1 MGYRS
6 DVILAVDKKLMGKF
20 MAHVS
25 QEGGAK
31 NLCFAEADEVV
42 ENYQESG
49 NFLFRWE
56 SIKWYE
62 GYPEIDC
69 LKEFMD
75 ECDGM
80 EIESITVP
88 SPAGGP
94 DHTRTVMGDEYY
106 RFVRVGEDTDDIVQ
120 RGDGFE
126 IYTRTEIDY

>member
-20 MAHVS
+20 MAHIS

-31 NLCFAEADEVV
+31 NLCFAEVDEVV

-49 NFLFRWE
+49 NFLFRWC

-69 LKEFMD
+69 LNDFMD
-75 ECDGM
+75 ECDGLEV
-80 EIESITVP
+80 EITSTT
-88 SPAGGP
+88 SPADGTLY
-94 DHTRTVMGDEYY
+94 TRTVMGDEYY
-106 RFVRVGEDTDDIVQ
+106 RFVRVGEEAEDIEQ

-126 IYTRTEIDY
+126 IYTRISIEY

>member
-25 QEGGAK
+25 QKGGAK
-31 NLCFAEADEVV
+31 NLCFANADEMV

-62 GYPEIDC
+62 GYPEVDC
-69 LKEFMD
+69 LTDFMD
-75 ECDGM
+75 QCDALEM
-80 EIESITVP
+80 ATTSTT
-88 SPAGGP
+88 SPADGTL
-94 DHTRTVMGDEYY
+94 HTRTVMGDEYY
-106 RFVRVGEDTDDIVQ
+106 RFVRVGEDTEDIVQ

-126 IYTRTEIDY
+126 IYPRTSIDY

>member
-6 DVILAVDKKLMGKF
+6 DVILAVDKRLMGKF

-31 NLCFAEADEVV
+31 NLCFVNADEVV
-42 ENYQESG
+42 ENYKESG

-62 GYPEIDC
+62 GYPEVDC
-69 LKEFMD
+69 LTEFMD
-75 ECDGM
+75 DCDSL
-80 EIESITVP
+80 EVETTSTP

-106 RFVRVGEDTDDIVQ
+106 SFVRVGEDAEDIDR
-120 RGDGFE
+120 RGEGFE
-126 IYTRTEIDY
+126 IYTQTTIEY

>member
-20 MAHVS
+20 MAHIS
-25 QEGGAK
+25 QEGGTK

-49 NFLFRWE
+49 NFLFRWC

-69 LKEFMD
+69 LNNFMD

-80 EIESITVP
+80 EVETTSIP

-106 RFVRVGEDTDDIVQ
+106 RFVRVGEENDDIVV

-126 IYTRTEIDY
+126 IWTRTEIDY

>member
-20 MAHVS
+20 LAHVS

-31 NLCFAEADEVV
+31 SLCFVDADEVI

-62 GYPEIDC
+62 GYPQVDC
-69 LKEFMD
+69 INEFMD
-75 ECDGM
+75 ECDDLKVD
-80 EIESITVP
+80 EFTVA
-88 SPAGGP
+88 SPAGGE
-94 DHTRTVMGDEYY
+94 DHKRTVLGDEYY
-106 RFVRVGEDTDDIVQ
+106 RFIRVGEDTEDVVR
-120 RGDGFE
+120 RGAGFE
-126 IYTRTEIDY
+126 IYTKTTFEY